1 MRRVALMVIA
11 SLPLKYRPPSYDS
24 AALDMTCFKTLETT
38 SMAPF
43 MGGIVSSGFGGIF
56 LGTFLR

>member
-1 MRRVALMVIA
+1 MVVA
-11 SLPLKYRPPSYDS
+11 SLSLKNRTLSSDS

-43 MGGIVSSGFGGIF
+43 MGGIVSSNFGGIF
-56 LGTFLR
+56 LGRLLR

>member
-1 MRRVALMVIA
+1 MVLA
-11 SLPLKYRPPSYDS
+11 SLPLKNRPLSSDS
-24 AALDMTCFKTLETT
+24 AALDMTCYKTLENT

-56 LGTFLR
+56 LGRLLR